1 MLQKFQKH
9 INNKFPFLKDKK
21 LLLAI
26 SGGLDSVV
34 LYHLFSELK
43 FAISLAHCNF
53 NLRGKESDLDE
64 EFVNLLPQKTSNQIF
79 IKSFDTENH
88 AKKHKLSTQIAAR
101 ELRYHWFQEL
111 VKQHQFNYVLTAHHA
126 DDNLETFLINLTRG
140 SGLEG
145 FTGIPEINGN
155 IIRPLLD
162 FSRAEILEYAQKND
176 IEWREDASNAST
188 KYIRNKIRHQ
198 VIPVLKEINP
208 NLLSSFKKTV
218 ENLQEAEQ
226 IVADKID
233 DVASTI
239 VETDFFVEPILGEVE
254 RLEVT
259 KLNISKINELSNP
272 KAYLYQL
279 LKGYFFTEWND
290 VYNLLTAQSGKQVF
304 SKTHRLLKDRGF
316 LIVSK
321 RNFSTE
327 SILSE
332 DERLEMTLEIQEDD
346 LEISNPIHL
355 IFEEVEQ
362 KSIENKQT
370 IYLDKDLLKYPLLVR
385 KWQNGDYLYPTGM
398 IGKKK
403 LSKFF
408 KDEKFSLLEKETTW
422 LLCNADNEIIWVI
435 NHRQD
440 RRFSSQQTT
449 ENYLKI
455 TIL

>member
-1 MLQKFQKH
+1 
-9 INNKFPFLKDKK
+9 
-21 LLLAI
+21 
-26 SGGLDSVV
+26 
-34 LYHLFSELK
+34 
-43 FAISLAHCNF
+43 
-53 NLRGKESDLDE
+53 
-64 EFVNLLPQKTSNQIF
+64 
-79 IKSFDTENH
+79 
-88 AKKHKLSTQIAAR
+88 
-101 ELRYHWFQEL
+101 
-111 VKQHQFNYVLTAHHA
+111 
-126 DDNLETFLINLTRG
+126 
-140 SGLEG
+140 
-145 FTGIPEINGN
+145 
-155 IIRPLLD
+155 
-162 FSRAEILEYAQKND
+162 LEYAQKND

-279 LKGYFFTEWND
+279 LKGYCFTEWND
-290 VYNLLTAQSGKQVF
+290 VYNLLSAQSGKQVF